1 MVDEGNYGA
10 AATLLHSLLWS
21 KLAPKYFWV
30 TLLMDAIPFLTAD
43 ELLFTSEQ
51 TYELLQCLQVGCILE
66 FFSVQIGR
74 LEYFVVV
81 LVTFLY
87 LLKKSFSLCL
97 HFLSFCIHENEN
109 LTFSFIF
116 MCFDVISD
124 RGSSSFLER

>member
-66 FFSVQIGR
+66 FF
-74 LEYFVVV
+74 
-81 LVTFLY
+81 
-87 LLKKSFSLCL
+87 
-97 HFLSFCIHENEN
+97 FCPNRQAGIFCRRFGN
-109 LTFSFIF
+109 FFI
-116 MCFDVISD
+116 SA
-124 RGSSSFLER
+124 

>member
-51 TYELLQCLQVGCILE
+51 TYELLQCLQVGSFFSLCILVFFVAILRRSILFLVE
-66 FFSVQIGR
+66 FF
-74 LEYFVVV
+74 FW
-81 LVTFLY
+81 
-87 LLKKSFSLCL
+87 LLGKSFSRCL
-97 HFLSFCIHENEN
+97 RQHFFSFCIHENEK
-109 LTFSFIF
+109 LKTFVHIHVF
-116 MCFDVISD
+116 
-124 RGSSSFLER
+124 